1 MKMSETQALHN
12 KRSLARL
19 TRATPEIFPAPVL
32 IHARGLRWMP
42 PMPRLVADSYWRAHV
57 IRADRL
63 SRALASLTGAPE
75 GWTWRVG
82 KRGLP
87 DSFRQ
92 PPPPYPEKK
101 FSPR

>member
-19 TRATPEIFPAPVL
+19 NRATPEIFPAPVL

-42 PMPRLVADSYWRAHV
+42 PMPRLAADSYWRAHV

-63 SRALASLTGAPE
+63 SRALAALGGTPADGPGAPASAACR
-75 GWTWRVG
+75 TASASRRRPIANV
-82 KRGLP
+82 
-87 DSFRQ
+87 
-92 PPPPYPEKK
+92 
-101 FSPR
+101 